1 MIIYTN
7 VYTYGERDNHIDSP
21 LVDNLHDP
29 LEKHMVE
36 RGQVKT
42 AAEWQTFLKPSLF
55 GPCFCMAKK
64 GSESVRRNSTAEWR
78 GREGA
83 DPVFY
88 QQVKGSQGPPEATTT
103 NPHPWG
109 AERFAAE

>member
-1 MIIYTN
+1 
-7 VYTYGERDNHIDSP
+7 
-21 LVDNLHDP
+21 
-29 LEKHMVE
+29 MVE

-42 AAEWQTFLKPSLF
+42 AAEWHTFLKPSLF
-55 GPCFCMAKK
+55 GPFFVWQKG

-88 QQVKGSQGPPEATTT
+88 QQVKG
-103 NPHPWG
+103 WG
-109 AERFAAE
+109 DDVTDRHDDEIKV